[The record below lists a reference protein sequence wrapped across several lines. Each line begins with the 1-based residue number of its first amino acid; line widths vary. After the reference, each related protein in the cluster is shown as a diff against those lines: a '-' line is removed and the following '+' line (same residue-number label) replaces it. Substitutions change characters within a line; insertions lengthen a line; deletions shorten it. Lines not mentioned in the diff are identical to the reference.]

1 MKKILLT
8 LLTVIFLLPALALGQ
23 SPGREETDPA
33 LPAEIVEEEPLR
45 SVYENLDLFTLV
57 LEIVNQKYVDEI
69 DRKQLIEGAL
79 QGMLGS
85 LDDYSQFM
93 DKDIFREMQVET
105 KGEFGGL
112 GIEITLRDGILT
124 VISPIEDTPAIR
136 AGLHPGDR
144 IVQIEGETTK
154 NISLFEAVKKLR
166 GKPGTPVAITVMRI
180 GEAELLEFT
189 IVRDIIKIESVKDVR
204 MLTDRIG
211 YIRITQF
218 QERTAADF
226 DRAMEELEEEG
237 MEALVLD
244 LRWNPGGLLTSAIAV
259 ADRFLQAGQLIVETR
274 GREGQVEMAARGS
287 GGAPYLDIPL
297 AILINEG
304 SASGS
309 EIVAGALRDNYR
321 AVLVGAN
328 TFGKGSVQSVLPLQD
343 NTVGIRLTT
352 GRYYTSAHRAIEGNG
367 IAPDVAVELT
377 TEEKQ
382 EFFLRKYREL
392 EELEEEATEGEDLLL
407 EEYYNDSSPDEDDT
421 PEDEPLDPQLRTAVD
436 ILKGILIQQHF
447 AQEAGLDS

>member
-1 MKKILLT
+1 MNKVLRKLMILF
-8 LLTVIFLLPALALGQ
+8 FLLPGILIPVTAAQ
-23 SPGREETDPA
+23 AEPDAA
-33 LPAEIVEEEPLR
+33 LPAEIVEEEPHR

-57 LEIVNQKYVDEI
+57 MEIVNQKYVDRV
-69 DRKQLIEGAL
+69 DRQKLIEGAL
-79 QGMLGS
+79 QGMLSS

-93 DKDIFREMQVET
+93 EPDIYREMQVET

-136 AGLHPGDR
+136 AGIHPGDR

-154 NISLFEAVKKLR
+154 DISLFEAVKKLR
-166 GKPGTPVAITVMRI
+166 GKPGTPVSITVMRI

-189 IVRDIIKIESVKDVR
+189 IVRAIVKIESVKDAR
-204 MLTDRIG
+204 MLNDRIG

-218 QERTAADF
+218 QEKTVADF
-226 DRAMEELEEEG
+226 DRAFQGLEEEG

-244 LRWNPGGLLTSAIAV
+244 LRWNPGGLLTSAIGV
-259 ADRFLQAGQLIVETR
+259 ADRFLKKGQLIVETR
-274 GREGQVEMAARGS
+274 GRDDQVEMAARAS
-287 GGAPYLDIPL
+287 GRAPDLDTPL

-328 TFGKGSVQSVLPLQD
+328 TFGKGSVQSVLPLMD

-352 GRYYTSAHRAIEGNG
+352 GRYYTAAHRVIQDNG
-367 IAPDVAVELT
+367 IAPDVAVEMT
-377 TEEKQ
+377 AEEKKN
-382 EFFLRKYREL
+382 FFLRRYREL
-392 EELEEEATEGEDLLL
+392 EELEENAAEDEELQL
-407 EEYYNDSSPDEDDT
+407 EEYYNDSSPDEEIAS
-421 PEDEPLDPQLRTAVD
+421 PEEEFDPQLQSAVD
-436 ILKGILIQQHF
+436 ILKGILIQQLF
-447 AQEAGLDS
+447 SAEAGLDS

>member
-1 MKKILLT
+1 MNKFSRRLMILF
-8 LLTVIFLLPALALGQ
+8 FLLPGILLPVTSSRGAPD
-23 SPGREETDPA
+23 ST
-33 LPAEIVEEEPLR
+33 LPAEIVEEEPHR

-57 LEIVNQKYVDEI
+57 MEIVNQKYI
-69 DRKQLIEGAL
+69 DRIDRQKLIEGAL
-79 QGMLGS
+79 QGMLSS

-93 DKDIFREMQVET
+93 EPETYREMQVET

-136 AGLHPGDR
+136 AGIHPGDR

-166 GKPGTPVAITVMRI
+166 GEPGTPVSITVMRL
-180 GEAELLEFT
+180 GESELLEFT
-189 IVRDIIKIESVKDVR
+189 IVRAIIKIESVKDAR
-204 MLTDRIG
+204 MLNDRIG

-218 QERTAADF
+218 QEKTVADF
-226 DRAMEELEEEG
+226 DRAFQGLEEEG

-259 ADRFLQAGQLIVETR
+259 ADRFLKKGQLIVETR
-274 GREGQVEMAARGS
+274 GRDDQVEMAARATGR
-287 GGAPYLDIPL
+287 AAHLDIPL
-297 AILINEG
+297 AVLINEG

-328 TFGKGSVQSVLPLQD
+328 TFGKGSVQSVLPLMD

-352 GRYYTSAHRAIEGNG
+352 GRYYTAAHRAIQDNG
-367 IAPDVAVELT
+367 IAPDVEVEMT
-377 TEEKQ
+377 AEEKRN
-382 EFFLRKYREL
+382 FFLRRYREL
-392 EELEEEATEGEDLLL
+392 DELEKNEAEGEDFLL
-407 EEYYNDSSPDEDDT
+407 EEYYNDSSPDEEIAP
-421 PEDEPLDPQLRTAVD
+421 PEEKFDPQLRSAVD
-436 ILKGILIQQHF
+436 ILKGILIQRLF
-447 AQEAGLDS
+447 SAEAGLDS

>member
-1 MKKILLT
+1 MNKVLRKLMILF
-8 LLTVIFLLPALALGQ
+8 FLLPGILLPATSSRG
-23 SPGREETDPA
+23 ETDAA
-33 LPAEIVEEEPLR
+33 LPPEIVEDEPHR

-57 LEIVNQKYVDEI
+57 LEIVNQKYVDRV
-69 DRKQLIEGAL
+69 DRQKLIEGAL
-79 QGMLGS
+79 QGMLSS

-93 DKDIFREMQVET
+93 EPDIYREMQVET

-154 NISLFEAVKKLR
+154 DISLFEAVKKLR
-166 GKPGTPVAITVMRI
+166 GEPGTPVSITVMRL

-189 IVRDIIKIESVKDVR
+189 IVRAIIKIESVKDAR
-204 MLTDRIG
+204 MLNDRIG

-218 QERTAADF
+218 QEKTVADF
-226 DRAMEELEEEG
+226 DRAFQGLEEEG

-259 ADRFLQAGQLIVETR
+259 ADRFLQKGQLIVETR
-274 GREGQVEMAARGS
+274 GRDEQVEMAARATGRE
-287 GGAPYLDIPL
+287 AYLDIPL

-352 GRYYTSAHRAIEGNG
+352 GRYYTSAHGAIEGNG

-382 EFFLRKYREL
+382 EFFLRRYREL
-392 EELEEEATEGEDLLL
+392 DELEESAAEGEELLL
-407 EEYYNDSSPDEDDT
+407 EEYYNDSFPDEDDT

-447 AQEAGLDS
+447 AREAGIDS

>member
-1 MKKILLT
+1 MKKFFLT
-8 LLTVIFLLPALALGQ
+8 LLTTSFLLPALVLGQ
-23 SPGREETDPA
+23 SPDRLETDPA
-33 LPAEIVEEEPLR
+33 VPAEIVEEESLR

-57 LEIVNQKYVDEI
+57 LEIVNQKYVDQI
-69 DRKQLIEGAL
+69 DRQKLIEGAL
-79 QGMLGS
+79 QGMLSS

-93 DKDIFREMQVET
+93 EPEIYREMQVET

-136 AGLHPGDR
+136 AGLQPGDR
-144 IVQIEGETTK
+144 IVEIEGETTK
-154 NISLFEAVKKLR
+154 NISIFEAVKKLR
-166 GKPGTPVAITVMRI
+166 GKPGTPVSITVMRS

-189 IVRDIIKIESVKDVR
+189 IVRDIIKIESVKDAR
-204 MLTDRIG
+204 MLSDRIG

-218 QERTAADF
+218 QEKTAADF
-226 DRAMEELEEEG
+226 DRVLQDLTDEG

-259 ADRFLQAGQLIVETR
+259 ADRFLEAGQLIVETR
-274 GREGQVEMAARGS
+274 GRDDEVEMAARAS
-287 GGAPYLDIPL
+287 GRAPYLEIPL

-321 AVLVGAN
+321 AVLVGDN

-352 GRYYTSAHRAIEGNG
+352 GRYHTAAHGAIEGNG
-367 IAPDVAVELT
+367 IEPDVVVELT

-382 EFFLRKYREL
+382 EFFLRRYREL
-392 EELEEEATEGEDLLL
+392 EELEKGEEEGGDLLL

-421 PEDEPLDPQLRTAVD
+421 PEEEPLDPQLRTAVD

-447 AQEAGLDS
+447 AREAGIDS